1 MFLGQ
6 VEMKDLTKYG
16 SAAVARGQGLTFETT
31 SSPVDPGDKGK
42 VAEAVDVCFP
52 SFPDEEEVRVRGH
65 AFYSSV
71 GVSVG
76 LGRVRRKC

>member
-1 MFLGQ
+1 
-6 VEMKDLTKYG
+6 MKDLTKYG

-52 SFPDEEEVRVRGH
+52 SFPDEEEEEVRVAGP
-65 AFYSSV
+65 ALYW
-71 GVSVG
+71 GVCRALS
-76 LGRVRRKC
+76 RVRRKCNVGRGVK